1 MRLVRWLLAFLL
13 VSMTDSLAGQPVKL
27 VVLGDSLAAGYG
39 LEAAQAFPARLEA
52 SLRARGHDIS
62 VINAGVSGD
71 TAQQGLER
79 LDWSIGA
86 DADAAIVEL
95 GANDALRGLDPSETR
110 HSLEGIIARLKER
123 NIPVMLAGMLAPPN
137 LGATY
142 KENFDAIYPELAKRY
157 GVPFY
162 PFFLDGVASE
172 RDLNL
177 EDGIH
182 PNAKGIDEIVR
193 RMLPSVEDFL
203 TRVKD

>member
-1 MRLVRWLLAFLL
+1 
-13 VSMTDSLAGQPVKL
+13 
-27 VVLGDSLAAGYG
+27 
-39 LEAAQAFPARLEA
+39 
-52 SLRARGHDIS
+52 
-62 VINAGVSGD
+62 
-71 TAQQGLER
+71 
-79 LDWSIGA
+79 
-86 DADAAIVEL
+86 
-95 GANDALRGLDPSETR
+95 LRGLDPSETR

-193 RMLPSVEDFL
+193 RMLPSVEEFL